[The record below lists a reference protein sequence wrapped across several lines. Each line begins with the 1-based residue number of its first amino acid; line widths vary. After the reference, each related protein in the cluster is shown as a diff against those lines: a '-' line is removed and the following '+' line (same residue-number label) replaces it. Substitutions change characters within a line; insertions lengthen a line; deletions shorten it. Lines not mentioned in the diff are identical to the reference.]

1 MLLSALNVKFR
12 DTGYIWEIF
21 LQAAFYATPIIYPL
35 TMVME
40 RSQKAAEILFINP
53 VAQII
58 QDARYAMI
66 SQDASIVR
74 MTDLIHDWRLAIPGF
89 IILLMV
95 TVGVWYFSKKSKFFA
110 EDI

>member
-1 MLLSALNVKFR
+1 M
-12 DTGYIWEIF
+12 
-21 LQAAFYATPIIYPL
+21 
-35 TMVME
+35 
-40 RSQKAAEILFINP
+40 
-53 VAQII
+53 AQII

-95 TVGVWYFSKKSKFFA
+95 AVGVWYFSKKSKFFA

>member
-1 MLLSALNVKFR
+1 
-12 DTGYIWEIF
+12 
-21 LQAAFYATPIIYPL
+21 
-35 TMVME
+35 
-40 RSQKAAEILFINP
+40 
-53 VAQII
+53 
-58 QDARYAMI
+58 MI
-66 SQDASIVR
+66 SQVASIVR